1 VILVWFDLI
10 FFVCGS
16 WVECVLMRTIELFRP
31 RERGECFICKC
42 EEKGHEWD
50 CAGLCGFM
58 NKVEKALWRLGYF

>member
-1 VILVWFDLI
+1 
-10 FFVCGS
+10 
-16 WVECVLMRTIELFRP
+16 MRTIELFRP